1 MCSNGI
7 IAEEPIYKFGVLAG
21 EPASLDGS
29 KSVSVGSW
37 EECVEE
43 CESDF
48 ECILASQKSPGQC
61 NLFPWNT
68 VSDVKKKESGGEEMV
83 AFRLYTNEPSCELN
97 LPTLLHGRTYPL
109 YPNITEEYLWR
120 IDTLDDG
127 YHITYMKTVQEDK
140 MVCGNW
146 SWNRPYADGC
156 NPECRLSMIQLY
168 AEPGELANPLRNFSS
183 TNWDDCV
190 QECYQSNRCVV
201 VYFDEETTKCG
212 YHQVDDILHFVQ
224 KATADSGKR
233 GAIKVNLNNET
244 CKYTTEQLLN
254 DTYYPLYP
262 NITEEYMWRIDTL
275 DDGYNITYLKTVQ
288 EDNMVCG
295 NWSWNRPYADG
306 CNPECRLSMIQL
318 YAEPGELANPLRNFS
333 STNWDDCVQECY
345 QSNRC
350 VVVYFNEETTKCG
363 YHEAVD
369 VLHFVQKATADSGK
383 RGAIKV
389 NLNNETCKYTTEQL
403 LNGTYYMMD
412 NSTLYVDVF
421 WGVMDNVQYPNR
433 LTFWSIRTY
442 EEHYVVMFY
451 HDEKYSLYSAQTPR
465 CPINLFPIEISSPL
479 SPIQPLC
486 YRPFIAP
493 NITQVRAKT
502 LCNRLGLDLM
512 PAVYYEFAG
521 PIRGK
526 IAVRSNLMPAWSFPG
541 NRNWNVWV
549 GLERDNQCVNK
560 SNAYCSGNQQWQY
573 SNPSLAIIYYQS
585 PRDTID
591 FYWGTNEPDMS
602 ADKCNTTEVD
612 INGFYC
618 ASESQKYL
626 LYLPKYADV
635 AASYGYVDYPPYGP
649 IDLY

>member
-1 MCSNGI
+1 M
-7 IAEEPIYKFGVLAG
+7 EPTYKFGVLAG

-29 KSVSVGSW
+29 KSVSVSSW

-43 CESDF
+43 CENDF

-68 VSDVKKKESGGEEMV
+68 ISDVKKKESGGEGMV

-109 YPNITEEYLWR
+109 YPNITEAYLWR

-127 YHITYMKTVQEDK
+127 YHITYMKIVQEDK

-254 DTYYPLYP
+254 
-262 NITEEYMWRIDTL
+262 
-275 DDGYNITYLKTVQ
+275 
-288 EDNMVCG
+288 
-295 NWSWNRPYADG
+295 
-306 CNPECRLSMIQL
+306 
-318 YAEPGELANPLRNFS
+318 
-333 STNWDDCVQECY
+333 
-345 QSNRC
+345 
-350 VVVYFNEETTKCG
+350 
-363 YHEAVD
+363 
-369 VLHFVQKATADSGK
+369 
-383 RGAIKV
+383 
-389 NLNNETCKYTTEQL
+389 
-403 LNGTYYMMD
+403 GTYYMTD
-412 NSTLYVDVF
+412 NSTLFVDMF
-421 WGVMDNVQYPNR
+421 WGVMGYMKYPNR
-433 LTFWSIRTY
+433 LTFWSIHTY
-442 EEHYVVMFY
+442 EEHYVIMFY
-451 HDEKYSLYSAQTPR
+451 HDEKYMLELAEIPA
-465 CPINLFPIEISSPL
+465 CPINMFPMGHLTRLRPS
-479 SPIQPLC
+479 QPLC
-486 YRPFIAP
+486 YRLFNAP
-493 NITQVRAKT
+493 NITYVRAKT

-512 PAVYYEFAG
+512 PPIYYEFAG
-521 PIRGK
+521 SFYGG
-526 IAVRSNLMPAWSFPG
+526 IAVKNNLLTAWSFPG
-541 NRNWNVWV
+541 ERNWNVWV
-549 GLERDNQCVNK
+549 GLEHDNQCMNK

-602 ADKCNTTEVD
+602 SDKNCVYAHIDDKEYQYLYTAKCNTTEVD
-612 INGFYC
+612 ITGFYC

-626 LYLPKYADV
+626 LNLPKYSDV
-635 AASYGYVDYPPYGP
+635 AASYGYVDHLPY
-649 IDLY
+649 D